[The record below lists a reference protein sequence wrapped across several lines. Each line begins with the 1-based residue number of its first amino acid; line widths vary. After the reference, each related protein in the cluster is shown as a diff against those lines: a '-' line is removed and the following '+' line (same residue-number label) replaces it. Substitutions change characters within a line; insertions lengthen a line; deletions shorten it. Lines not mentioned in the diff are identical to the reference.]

1 MKDHD
6 YAMTLVRKRRLQLVL
21 FPGETTDSGGTT
33 RGHIYCYLKQKLVAQ
48 IEACAGPPPGNESS
62 GPGGHSAGATPY
74 GNYVLGYLEH
84 HSTINWPM
92 SAVPW
97 SAKLRV
103 TTAKEIEFSK
113 DGGKTWLPATGLNG
127 ATTKASILFAERT
140 EASTAQVEHRAPR
153 PLSAAVKA
161 EKNAACRRIFYNG
174 PTLKPFY
181 DLNDF
186 GEWSWNL
193 TQNAGRTQY
202 YLHTTPDDEHA
213 TTAGQA
219 FSLTNSHGCVHVKPA
234 DRNAW
239 KAKGY
244 FKAGNP
250 FFVAHYGNKGP

>member
-6 YAMTLVRKRRLQLVL
+6 YAMALVRKKPLQLVL
-21 FPGETTDSGGTT
+21 FPGESTSGGTT
-33 RGHIYCYLKQKLVAQ
+33 TGHIYCYVKGKLVAQ

-84 HSTINWPM
+84 HATINWPY

-97 SAKLRV
+97 SAKLREN
-103 TTAKEIEFSK
+103 AKKEIEFSK
-113 DGGKTWLPATGLNG
+113 DGGKTWLPATGQNG
-127 ATTKASILFAERT
+127 ITTQAFNLFAERT
-140 EASTAQVEHRAPR
+140 EASNAKVEHRPAV
-153 PLSAAVKA
+153 PLSQAQKDGNNLAA
-161 EKNAACRRIFYNG
+161 RRLFYNPPG
-174 PTLKPFY
+174 TLRPFY

-202 YLHTTPDDEHA
+202 YLHTTPADEHA
-213 TTAGQA
+213 TTAGKPVT
-219 FSLTNSHGCVHVKPA
+219 LTNSHGCVHIKPA
-234 DRNAW
+234 DRNDW

-250 FFVAHYGNKGP
+250 FFVAHYGNQGP